1 MINLNDTVTIHSQTS
16 VSYIDIE
23 TLLGARTFIKN
34 MYFLTIITALC
45 YCLWSSFLIYGCSN
59 TVQSHAY
66 ALSNLHTILVI
77 PLMTIKRGPSHK
89 FQKLFS
95 VVIVIAISLLLLDR
109 WSSRIIL
116 VNFKGKIKE
125 HYNSSLYT
133 DLLLVASNIPAFFF
147 YALNRA
153 LMQARVLKHLIIL
166 IILVTLIFVV
176 SAIIFEDATLNL
188 DSTKGIFGWM
198 NSELVFTT
206 VFLYGFLSTFF
217 GSIGYII
224 AMQYYSPLIC
234 SSVALTEPIIA

>member
-1 MINLNDTVTIHSQTS
+1 
-16 VSYIDIE
+16 
-23 TLLGARTFIKN
+23 

-45 YCLWSSFLIYGCSN
+45 YCIWSSFLIYGCSN

-66 ALSNLHTILVI
+66 ALSSLHTILVI
-77 PLMTIKRGPSHK
+77 PLMTIKKGTVHK
-89 FQKLFS
+89 YQKLFS
-95 VVIVIAISLLLLDR
+95 VVIVVAILLLLLDR
-109 WSSRIIL
+109 WSARIVV
-116 VNFKGKIKE
+116 VNFKGKLKE

-166 IILVTLIFVV
+166 TFLVTVIFIV

-188 DSTKGIFGWM
+188 ESTKGIFGWM

-217 GSIGYII
+217 ATIGYII